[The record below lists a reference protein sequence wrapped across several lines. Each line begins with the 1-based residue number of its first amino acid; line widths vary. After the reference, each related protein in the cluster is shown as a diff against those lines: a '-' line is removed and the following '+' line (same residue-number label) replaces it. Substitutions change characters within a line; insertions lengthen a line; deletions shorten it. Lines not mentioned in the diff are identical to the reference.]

1 MKEKAAGQ
9 VDFRGLGVTLSEATQ
24 MFVESDGLII
34 GYKIRMDGE
43 EWWRVVYLGWFSILI
58 MYM

>member
-9 VDFRGLGVTLSEATQ
+9 VDFRGLRVTRSEATY
-24 MFVESDGLII
+24 MFVESDEVII
-34 GYKIRMDGE
+34 GYKIRMGGDFSE
-43 EWWRVVYLGWFSILI
+43 ARLGWFSILI

>member
-43 EWWRVVYLGWFSILI
+43 FRVVYLG
-58 MYM
+58 

>member
-9 VDFRGLGVTLSEATQ
+9 VDFRGLGVTRSEATQ
-24 MFVESDGLII
+24 MYVESDRLII
-34 GYKIRMDGE
+34 EFIIRMEGE
-43 EWWRVVYLGWFSILI
+43 FIAASLGWFSILI

>member
-43 EWWRVVYLGWFSILI
+43 FRVVYLGWFSILI